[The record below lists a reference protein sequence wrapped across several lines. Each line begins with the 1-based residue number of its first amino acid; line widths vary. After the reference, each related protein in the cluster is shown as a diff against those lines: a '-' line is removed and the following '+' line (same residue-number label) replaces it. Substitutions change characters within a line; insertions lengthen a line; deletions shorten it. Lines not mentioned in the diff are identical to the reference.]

1 MGTTPDE
8 LEAQIEQT
16 REELAATVDE
26 IGHKVADLRN
36 SVRPANVVR
45 RPRVQ
50 QGIAGV
56 VGAFSVLLGIKAL
69 RRRRRAKKLR

>member
-1 MGTTPDE
+1 MGQTPDE
-8 LEAQIEQT
+8 LEAEIEQT

-26 IGHKVADLRN
+26 IGHKVSELRE

-50 QGIAGV
+50 QALAGAG
-56 VGAFSVLLGIKAL
+56 GALGLVALLRLWRKRRA
-69 RRRRRAKKLR
+69 RRRP

>member
-1 MGTTPDE
+1 MGTSPDE

-26 IGHKVADLRN
+26 IGHKVADLRE

-50 QGIAGV
+50 QALAGAAGAFGV
-56 VGAFSVLLGIKAL
+56 VALLKL
-69 RRRRRAKKLR
+69 WRRRRRARRG